1 MFDGWVRSGCHF
13 CMLLF
18 ASSKHRRTLTALA
31 LVSGLSLAGLT
42 QACSDDAA
50 DGGSGGAGANAS
62 GSGANS
68 GTGTSTSS
76 ENGSTSSGFGN
87 GGSSSTGVEPCAQQE
102 AEATLVSKPVDII
115 FVIDNS
121 GSMSGEIFEVEK
133 QITQNFAGIID
144 AAVPAIDYR
153 VVMVSRHGNYASG
166 QSICIAEPL
175 SGIPDANN
183 DGHCDS
189 IPAQPVNTAKFF
201 HHSVEVSSTNA
212 LCKLIEQY
220 TLADEFNLQPNG
232 FGAVLRPEAFK
243 FFVVITDDRAS
254 CSFDGV
260 TYNDNNSVAQGQT
273 AAALFDNQLF
283 TRWPAVFGADAASRN
298 YRFWSIVSQAPFN
311 TSAAKPF
318 GDPSPPD
325 AAVAPVTTAECTPDA
340 QNPGTG
346 YQALSILT
354 GGYRYPTCG
363 LDYTEMFTLMAQGVI
378 EGAQVA
384 CEFLIP
390 EPPVG
395 ETLNLATVQVEYTS
409 GANVD
414 TFDQVPSLAACT
426 DGKFY
431 IAGDQIIL
439 CPTTCDVVRA
449 DPDAEID
456 IKFGCDV
463 TPQ

>member
-1 MFDGWVRSGCHF
+1 
-13 CMLLF
+13 MLLF

-31 LVSGLSLAGLT
+31 LVSVLAGLT

-50 DGGSGGAGANAS
+50 NDGSGGAGASAS
-62 GSGANS
+62 GTGTN
-68 GTGTSTSS
+68 TGTSTSS
-76 ENGSTSSGFGN
+76 ENGSSSSGFGN
-87 GGSSSTGVEPCAQQE
+87 GGSSSTGIEPCAQQE

-121 GSMSGEIFEVEK
+121 GSMTAEIIEVEK
-133 QITQNFAGIID
+133 QINQNFANIID

-153 VVMVSRHGNYASG
+153 VIMVSRHGNAAN
-166 QSICIAEPL
+166 QRVCIAEPL
-175 SGIPDANN
+175 SGVPDADN
-183 DGHCDS
+183 DGRCDT
-189 IPAQPVNTAKFF
+189 IPAQPVNTPKFV
-201 HHSVEVSSTNA
+201 HHSAAIGSRDS
-212 LCKLIEQY
+212 LCKLIQQHDV
-220 TLADEFNLQPNG
+220 ADEFGLQPNG
-232 FGAVLRPEAFK
+232 YGAALRPEAFK
-243 FFVVITDDRAS
+243 FFVVITDDRVN
-254 CSFDGV
+254 CSFGNV
-260 TYNDNNSVAQGQT
+260 TYNDNNTVVGGEA
-273 AAALFDNQLF
+273 AAALFENELF
-283 TRWPAVFGADAASRN
+283 TRWPAEFGADAASRN
-298 YRFWSIVSQAPFN
+298 YRFWSIISLAPFN
-311 TSAAKPF
+311 PSAAKPY
-318 GDPSPPD
+318 GDPYPPTEPVTTSVCTPG
-325 AAVAPVTTAECTPDA
+325 AVAPA
-340 QNPGTG
+340 TG

-354 GGYRYPTCG
+354 GGSRYPTCG
-363 LDYTEMFTLMAQGVI
+363 LDYTDIFTQMAYGVI

-414 TFDQVPSLAACT
+414 TFDQVPSLADCT

-449 DPDAEID
+449 DENAEID

>member
-1 MFDGWVRSGCHF
+1 MG
-13 CMLLF
+13 
-18 ASSKHRRTLTALA
+18 LTAL
-31 LVSGLSLAGLT
+31 
-42 QACSDDAA
+42 DI
-50 DGGSGGAGANAS
+50 
-62 GSGANS
+62 
-68 GTGTSTSS
+68 
-76 ENGSTSSGFGN
+76 
-87 GGSSSTGVEPCAQQE
+87 
-102 AEATLVSKPVDII
+102 VSKPVDII

-121 GSMSGEIFEVEK
+121 GSMTDEIVEVEA
-133 QITQNFAGIID
+133 QINKTFAAIID

-153 VVMVSRHGNYASG
+153 VIMLSRHGNAASG
-166 QSICIAEPL
+166 QNICVSAPL

-189 IPAQPVNTAKFF
+189 IPAQPVNSAKFF
-201 HHSVEVSSTNA
+201 HHSVEIGSHDG
-212 LCKLIEQY
+212 LCKVISQFA
-220 TLADEFNLQPNG
+220 TADEHGLQPG
-232 FGAVLRPEAFK
+232 GYKDVLRPDAFK
-243 FFVVITDDRAS
+243 FFVVITDDGVS
-254 CSFDGV
+254 CGIQNVVNLNDG
-260 TYNDNNSVAQGQT
+260 NSATGGETVAQTFDT
-273 AAALFDNQLF
+273 ALL
-283 TRWPAVFGADAASRN
+283 TLSPADFGADAANRN
-298 YRFWSIVSQAPFN
+298 YRFWSVISQAPYN
-311 TSAAKPF
+311 PSAAKPY

-325 AAVAPVTTAECTPDA
+325 AALAPITPSECTPNAVD
-340 QNPGTG
+340 PGTG
-346 YQALSILT
+346 YQGLSILT

-363 LDYTEMFTLMAQGVI
+363 LEYTDMFTLMALGVI

-414 TFDQVPSLAACT
+414 TFDQVPSLADCT

-449 DPDAEID
+449 DENAEID

>member
-1 MFDGWVRSGCHF
+1 MR
-13 CMLLF
+13 LLS
-18 ASSKHRRTLTALA
+18 SSKHRRTLSALA
-31 LVSGLSLAGLT
+31 LLSGLSLVGLT
-42 QACSDDAA
+42 QACSDDGGN
-50 DGGSGGAGANAS
+50 DGSGGAGANAS
-62 GSGANS
+62 GTGANS

-76 ENGSTSSGFGN
+76 ENGSSSSGFGN

-121 GSMSGEIFEVEK
+121 GSMSAEIAEVEE
-133 QITQNFAGIID
+133 QINKTFAAIID

-153 VVMVSRHGNYASG
+153 VIMVSAHGASSS
-166 QSICIAEPL
+166 QRICVSAPL
-175 SGIPDANN
+175 SGVPDNN
-183 DGHCDS
+183 DDGHCDS

-201 HHSVEVSSTNA
+201 HHSLSIGSHNA
-212 LCKLIEQY
+212 LCQLINGY
-220 TLADEFNLQPNG
+220 NTADQFGLQPG
-232 FGAVLRPEAFK
+232 GYKDALRPEAFK
-243 FFVVITDDRAS
+243 FFVVITDDGVS
-254 CSFDGV
+254 CNFPGGTLNDG
-260 TYNDNNSVAQGQT
+260 NNVAGGTT
-273 AAALFDNQLF
+273 AAQTFDTAILALS
-283 TRWPAVFGADAASRN
+283 PADFGADAANRN
-298 YRFWSIVSQAPFN
+298 YRFWSIISQAPYN
-311 TSAAKPF
+311 ASAAKPY

-325 AAVAPVTTAECTPDA
+325 AALAPITTGECTPDA
-340 QNPGTG
+340 VDPGTG

-363 LDYTEMFTLMAQGVI
+363 LEYTDMFTLMAYGVI

-395 ETLNLATVQVEYTS
+395 ETLNLATVQVQYTS
-409 GANVD
+409 GANVV
-414 TFDQVPSLAACT
+414 TFDQVPSLADCT

-449 DPDAEID
+449 DENAEID